1 MDVFETEIGT
11 QVSEAALW
19 LMQQQLVAIPTE
31 TVYGLAGNA
40 LSPEAV
46 LRIFEAK
53 MRPRFNPLIM
63 HLPDRA
69 ALNQYVTELPNTA
82 RRLMDAF
89 CPGPLTFLLPKSGL
103 VPDLVTSGS
112 PKVAVRFP
120 AHPLT
125 RALLRQVP
133 FPLAAPSANLFGYV
147 SPVTAQH
154 VYEGLKGRIP
164 YILDGGPCSIGVEST
179 IVDFEGA
186 EVIIRRHGGVS
197 VEAIEAVLGQPV
209 QVRTHAT
216 DHPVAPGQLKSH
228 YATHTPLYLGA
239 IQDLPLPYQQQKIA
253 LLEFGKPWQTAFQVY
268 ARFNLSPAGNLHEA
282 ARNLFASMRAADHC
296 GADVILAHPLPAQG
310 LGLAINDRLRRAAYR
325 E

>member
-89 CPGPLTFLLPKSGL
+89 CPGPLTF
-103 VPDLVTSGS
+103 
-112 PKVAVRFP
+112 
-120 AHPLT
+120 
-125 RALLRQVP
+125 
-133 FPLAAPSANLFGYV
+133 
-147 SPVTAQH
+147 
-154 VYEGLKGRIP
+154 
-164 YILDGGPCSIGVEST
+164 
-179 IVDFEGA
+179 
-186 EVIIRRHGGVS
+186 
-197 VEAIEAVLGQPV
+197 
-209 QVRTHAT
+209 
-216 DHPVAPGQLKSH
+216 
-228 YATHTPLYLGA
+228 
-239 IQDLPLPYQQQKIA
+239 
-253 LLEFGKPWQTAFQVY
+253 
-268 ARFNLSPAGNLHEA
+268 
-282 ARNLFASMRAADHC
+282 
-296 GADVILAHPLPAQG
+296 
-310 LGLAINDRLRRAAYR
+310 
-325 E
+325 